1 MTSVLKTTKGFL
13 SQSFIN
19 LFGNAVASFL
29 AFLFNFLVIKTL
41 SMANYGEYTGMTAY
55 LGFLTAPLTIMAIM
69 ITRKVSQEET
79 AARPVMAAKIMHL
92 GANWLKK
99 SGWLIFAGVILGVI
113 LAKTA
118 NFSDF
123 FTAPLI
129 VILILLSLVTTI
141 FTAIL
146 TGWQAFIG
154 LVTISILAAL
164 FKLVGGFGLLKLE
177 GNLGSVYLIMLATA
191 TLQMILNWWLIR
203 KKIKAQTQKKIKL
216 TLIDEKKAWWE
227 YGKKRSLWVPL
238 IGVITTSALIS
249 VDMMTVKMV
258 AAADFAGAFGLYA
271 LFGKILLYASN
282 PLINVAF
289 TFFNQPSE
297 ERQKKQVFALAAGLI
312 LLFVLGMIGL
322 YKLYPELLIVLVG
335 KSDYLILAP
344 YLWLAAVFGGLYSIA
359 LLLTQYLIAKNRR
372 LVYLGLL
379 IPVGQMLAI
388 YFYHQNL
395 QEIMLIN
402 IAACIALIGVY
413 SLGFYY
419 KKRKNATATV

>member
-1 MTSVLKTTKGFL
+1 MLKTTKGFL

-19 LFGNAVASFL
+19 LFGNGVASFL
-29 AFLFNFLVIKTL
+29 AFLFNFLVVKAL
-41 SMANYGEYTGMTAY
+41 SVANYGEYTGLTAY
-55 LGFLTAPLTIMAIM
+55 LGFLTAPLTIIAIM

-92 GANWLKK
+92 SATWLKK
-99 SGWLIFAGVILGVI
+99 SGWLIFAAAVLGII

-118 NFSDF
+118 NFSNF
-123 FTAPLI
+123 FSAPVII
-129 VILILLSLVTTI
+129 VLLLLSLLTTI

-146 TGWQAFIG
+146 TGWQAFAS
-154 LVTISILAAL
+154 LVIISIIVAL
-164 FKLVGGFGLLKLE
+164 FKLTGGWGALQLSDTLE
-177 GNLGSVYLIMLATA
+177 SVYLVMLAAA

-203 KKIKAQTQKKIKL
+203 KKIRKQVTGKVTL
-216 TLIDEKKAWWE
+216 THDQRSWWE

-238 IGVITTSALIS
+238 VGVVTTSALIS

-258 AAADFAGAFGLYA
+258 TTPDFAGAFGLYA

-297 ERQKKQVFALAAGLI
+297 EKQKKQVFVVATGLI

-322 YKLYPELLIVLVG
+322 YKLYPELLIMIVG
-335 KSDYLILAP
+335 KSDYLLLAP
-344 YLWLAAVFGGLYSIA
+344 WLWLAAIFGGLYSIA

-372 LVYLGLL
+372 LVFLGLL
-379 IPVGQMLAI
+379 IPLGQIAAI
-388 YFYHQNL
+388 YFHHQTLN
-395 QEIMLIN
+395 QVMLIN
-402 IAACIALIGVY
+402 IIACIALISVY
-413 SLGFYY
+413 SVGFYY
-419 KKRKNATATV
+419 KKRQNAAKII